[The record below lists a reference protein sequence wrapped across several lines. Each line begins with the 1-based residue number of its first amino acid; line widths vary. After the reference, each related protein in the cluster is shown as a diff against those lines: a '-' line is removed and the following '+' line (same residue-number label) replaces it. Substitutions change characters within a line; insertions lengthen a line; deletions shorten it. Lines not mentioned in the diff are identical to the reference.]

1 MILFLRFG
9 TDQQNFIRLST
20 YTKMRIHLKMFYQP
34 KKLFLWFLFPLI
46 LSFKETTIFYDFLKQ
61 VRWLPWYLFRRGVS
75 VLGSHGVLKLL
86 FVRTKRSFLFRWII
100 HSLSLFKLEVRKK
113 NLLKKNKLNLRYLI
127 WKNAIMRSSSFD
139 LNFQKKFYF

>member
-1 MILFLRFG
+1 MAQISKILFVWVR
-9 TDQQNFIRLST
+9 TPKWEYIWRCYISQ
-20 YTKMRIHLKMFYQP
+20 

-86 FVRTKRSFLFRWII
+86 FVRTKRSFLFLWII
-100 HSLSLFKLEVRKK
+100 HSLSLFKSEVRKK
-113 NLLKKNKLNLRYLI
+113 NLLKKINWICVTWSGRMRLCGAHRLI
-127 WKNAIMRSSSFD
+127 WISKKSFI
-139 LNFQKKFYF
+139 FRTFI